1 MTSKL
6 TYWGTIGVA
15 AASVAAAGP
24 AYAAG
29 TTAGT
34 SITNTATVDYQV
46 SGVAQG
52 QQSASNS
59 FTVDRKINLLVEEV
73 GTVTT
78 NVVPGQNNAVTTF
91 QLTNSSNEVLD
102 FVLTASQITGGT
114 AAHGGTDT
122 FDATIVGI
130 YRDNTTSGTVGS
142 WDAGDTLVTFIDE
155 LAVDTPIR
163 LFVVANIPKTVD
175 NPAVVNNAVAGVQLR
190 ATAREGGA
198 TGSTPG
204 AAITQTTGA
213 NTAGKDTVFADAT
226 GVNDGPRDASHSAAD
241 DYTVQTAT
249 LAVTKS
255 SRVISDP
262 INVTS
267 NPKLIPGAV
276 VEYCIAVANTG
287 SADATSVAISD
298 PVPGQLTFLG
308 TGQTYSLSNGPIA
321 LNGTVSGGTCN
332 SDGAAGG
339 SIAGSTVSGTLAT
352 VAAGATRTLV
362 FRATV
367 N

>member
-34 SITNTATVDYQV
+34 SITNTATVDYKVGGV
-46 SGVAQG
+46 SQG
-52 QQSASNS
+52 QESASNS

-73 GTVTT
+73 GNVTT
-78 NVVPGQNNAVTTF
+78 NVVPGQSNAVTTF

-102 FVLTASQITGGT
+102 FALAATQITGGT
-114 AAHGGTDT
+114 ASHGGTDT
-122 FDATIVGI
+122 FDATNIRI
-130 YRDNTTSGTVGS
+130 YRDNTASGVIGD
-142 WDAGDTLVTFIDE
+142 WDAGDTLVTYIDE

-163 LFVVANIPKTVD
+163 LFVVADIPTGL
-175 NPAVVNNAVAGVQLR
+175 ANNAVAGVTLR
-190 ATAREGGA
+190 ATAREGGTA
-198 TGSTPG
+198 GTQGL
-204 AAITQTTGA
+204 AIAQTTGA
-213 NTAGKDTVFADAT
+213 NTAGKDTVFADIA
-226 GVNDGPRDASHSAAD
+226 GVAGDTARDGSHSDND

-249 LAVTKS
+249 LAVTKT

-262 INVTS
+262 FNNTS

-276 VEYCIAVANTG
+276 VEYCIAVANSG
-287 SADATSVAISD
+287 SADATSVVIND
-298 PVPGQLTFLG
+298 PVPGQLTFVTSSIL
-308 TGQTYSLSNGPIA
+308 
-321 LNGTVSGGTCN
+321 LNGTVTGGTCN
-332 SDGAAGG
+332 ANGVAGG
-339 SIAGSTVSGTLAT
+339 SYTNPNVSGTIAT
-352 VAAGATRTLV
+352 VAAGDTRTLV

>member
-6 TYWGTIGVA
+6 TYMGAIGLAALSSA
-15 AASVAAAGP
+15 AAAP
-24 AYAAG
+24 AFAAG

-34 SITNTATVDYQV
+34 TITNTATVDYQV
-46 SGVAQG
+46 GGVAQG
-52 QQSASNS
+52 QQSASNN

-78 NVVPGQNNAVTTF
+78 SVVPGQTNAVTTF

-102 FVLTASQITGGT
+102 FALVATQIAGGT

-122 FDATIVGI
+122 FNANNVRI
-130 YRDNTTSGTVGS
+130 YRDNIVTGTIGS
-142 WDAGDTLVTFIDE
+142 WDVGDTLITAYVDE
-155 LAVDTPIR
+155 LVVDTAIR
-163 LFVVANIPKTVD
+163 LFVVADIP
-175 NPAVVNNAVAGVQLR
+175 AALANNAVAGVTLR
-190 ATAREGGA
+190 ATAREGGLA
-198 TGSTPG
+198 GTQG
-204 AAITQTTGA
+204 AAITETTGA
-213 NTAGKDTVFADAT
+213 NTAGKDTVFADIA
-226 GVNDGPRDASHSAAD
+226 GVAGDVARDGSHSDND

-249 LAVTKS
+249 LTVTKS

-262 INVTS
+262 FNNTT

-287 SADATSVAISD
+287 SATATSVAIND
-298 PVPGQLTFLG
+298 PVPGQLTFNAGTILLG
-308 TGQTYSLSNGPIA
+308 GTVTSGTCDF
-321 LNGTVSGGTCN
+321 NGT
-332 SDGAAGG
+332 AGG
-339 SIAGSTVSGTLAT
+339 SYAAPNVSGTIASI
-352 VAAGATRTLV
+352 AAGAASTLV

>member
-34 SITNTATVDYQV
+34 SITNTATIDYKVGGV
-46 SGVAQG
+46 SQG
-52 QQSASNS
+52 QESASNS

-78 NVVPGQNNAVTTF
+78 NVVPGQSNAVTTF

-102 FVLTASQITGGT
+102 FALAATQITGGT
-114 AAHGGTDT
+114 ASHGGTDT
-122 FDATIVGI
+122 FDATNIRI
-130 YRDNTTSGTVGS
+130 YRDNTASGVVGD
-142 WDAGDTLVTFIDE
+142 WDAGDALVTYIDE
-155 LAVDTPIR
+155 LAVDTPTR
-163 LFVVANIPKTVD
+163 LFVVADIP
-175 NPAVVNNAVAGVQLR
+175 AGLANNAVAGVTLR
-190 ATAREGGA
+190 ATAREGGTA
-198 TGSTPG
+198 GTQGL
-204 AAITQTTGA
+204 AITQTTGA
-213 NTAGKDTVFADAT
+213 NTAGKDTVFADIA
-226 GVNDGPRDASHSAAD
+226 GVAGDTARDGSHSDND

-249 LAVTKS
+249 LAVTKT

-262 INVTS
+262 FNLTS

-276 VEYCIAVANTG
+276 VEYCIAVANSG
-287 SADATSVAISD
+287 SADATSVVITD
-298 PVPGQLTFLG
+298 PVPGQLTFVTSSIL
-308 TGQTYSLSNGPIA
+308 
-321 LNGTVSGGTCN
+321 LNGTVTGGTCN
-332 SDGAAGG
+332 ANGVAGG
-339 SIAGSTVSGTLAT
+339 SYTNPNVSGTIAT
-352 VAAGATRTLV
+352 VAAGDTRTLV

>member
-34 SITNTATVDYQV
+34 SITNTATVDYKVGGV
-46 SGVAQG
+46 SQG
-52 QQSASNS
+52 QESASNS

-73 GTVTT
+73 GNVTT
-78 NVVPGQNNAVTTF
+78 NVVPGQSNAVTTF

-102 FVLTASQITGGT
+102 FALAATQITGGT
-114 AAHGGTDT
+114 ASHGGTDT
-122 FDATIVGI
+122 FDAANIRI
-130 YRDNTTSGTVGS
+130 YRDNTASGVIGD
-142 WDAGDTLVTFIDE
+142 WDAGDTLVTYIDE

-163 LFVVANIPKTVD
+163 LFVVADIPTGL
-175 NPAVVNNAVAGVQLR
+175 ANNAVAGVTLR
-190 ATAREGGA
+190 ATAREGGTA
-198 TGSTPG
+198 GTQGL
-204 AAITQTTGA
+204 AIAQTTGA
-213 NTAGKDTVFADAT
+213 NTAGKDTVFADIA
-226 GVNDGPRDASHSAAD
+226 GVAGDTARDGSHSDND

-249 LAVTKS
+249 LAVTKT

-262 INVTS
+262 FNNTS

-276 VEYCIAVANTG
+276 VEYCIAVANSG
-287 SADATSVAISD
+287 SADATSVVIND
-298 PVPGQLTFLG
+298 PVPGQLTFVTSSIL
-308 TGQTYSLSNGPIA
+308 
-321 LNGTVSGGTCN
+321 LNGTVTGGTCN
-332 SDGAAGG
+332 ANGVAGG
-339 SIAGSTVSGTLAT
+339 SYTNPNVSGTIAT
-352 VAAGATRTLV
+352 VAAGDTRTLV